1 MIPLVDLLKDVNYRK
16 IHGSENIY
24 VKGITSDSRKVRK
37 DFAYVA
43 ICGHKHDG
51 ADFINDAL
59 TRGANIIVSDKKE
72 LLPQETTMV
81 ETRDTR
87 TALAI
92 MANNFYAHPSKKLT
106 LVGITGTNGKT
117 TVSYLI
123 ESILQHKKIIT
134 GLIGTV
140 EYRFSDY
147 FYRANMTTPGIE
159 FINYLL
165 SKMINEDVNTAIM
178 EVSSHALK
186 QKRVTGLDFDIAVFT
201 NLTPEH
207 LDYHKNMKDYRDC
220 KAELFTNLE
229 TSKNN
234 KKGGVLNIDDPSTEQ
249 ISAKMQ
255 TGFITYGIE
264 NKADITATNISM
276 DKNGST
282 FIVHSGKTE
291 ETFKTSLL
299 GKHNIYN
306 ILAAI
311 GVGKLLGLKLSD
323 MKDALSAFT
332 GVPGRLQKISQDNS
346 FTIYVDYAH
355 TENALKEVLTTLRT
369 THDGKLTVVFGCGG
383 DRDKKKRPGMG
394 KVASQYSDFAIITS
408 DNPRSED
415 PEEIIRQIE
424 GGFNNKKYC
433 VIPNREEAI
442 RTAIKQCKKTDV
454 LLIAGKGHEKYQII
468 GTNTYPFDDV
478 KIAEN
483 ILAETDLTTV

>member
-37 DFAYVA
+37 DFAYVV
-43 ICGHKHDG
+43 IHGHKHDG

-59 TRGANIIVSDKKE
+59 TRGSNVIVSDKKE
-72 LLPQETTMV
+72 LLPQESTMV

-92 MANNFYAHPSKKLT
+92 MVNNFYGHPSKKLN
-106 LVGITGTNGKT
+106 LIGVTGTNGKT

-123 ESILQHKKIIT
+123 ESILQHKKITT

-165 SKMINEDVNTAIM
+165 SKMINEEVNTAIM

-186 QKRVTGLDFDIAVFT
+186 QKRVAGLDFDIAVFT

-207 LDYHKNMKDYRDC
+207 LDYHKNMKDYRNC
-220 KAELFTNLE
+220 KAELFTNLDS
-229 TSKNN
+229 SKNN
-234 KKGGVLNIDDPSTEQ
+234 KKGGVLNIDDPASKQ

-255 TGFITYGIE
+255 TGYITYGIDT
-264 NKADITATNISM
+264 KADITATNISM
-276 DKNGST
+276 NKNGST
-282 FIVHSGKTE
+282 FIVVYGKSK
-291 ETFKTSLL
+291 ETFKTGLL
-299 GKHNIYN
+299 GRHNVYN
-306 ILAAI
+306 VLAAV
-311 GVGKLLGLKLSD
+311 GVGKLSGLQLSD
-323 MKDALSAFT
+323 MKDALSGFL
-332 GVPGRLQKISQDNS
+332 GVPGRLQRIHTGKS
-346 FTIYVDYAH
+346 FTVYVDYAH
-355 TENALKEVLTTLRT
+355 TEDALKEVLTTLKN

-394 KVASQYSDFAIITS
+394 KIASQYSDFSIITS
-408 DNPRSED
+408 DNPRSENPD
-415 PEEIIRQIE
+415 EIIRQIE
-424 GGFNNKKYC
+424 TGFNNKNYRI
-433 VIPNREEAI
+433 IPNREEAI
-442 RTAIKQCKKTDV
+442 RTAIKQCKNTDV

-483 ILAETDLTTV
+483 TLAETDLTTV